1 MPNLIEQ
8 IDSCIELERNSNEG
22 FREHLGMSGIG
33 HPCSRKIWFSF
44 RWCDSSSFKA
54 STLYNFEDGNRCE
67 KIISDRIKSVKEV
80 RLDTEDLKTG
90 KQFNFKFF
98 GGHFAG
104 SLDGA
109 MVGLDS
115 DVFPKVWHV
124 WECKSVN
131 ESSFNTIKKLV
142 DEDEKT
148 ALNNFSF
155 TYYAQAVCYMKAAG
169 LKNHYT
175 VFCGPGGRGML
186 GVFTEENPF
195 LANTLFDKAEKIITS
210 KKIPERVAESKSFY
224 MCKMCEFTSICHDA
238 KIANVNCRTCVNS
251 KPVTEGSEAQWFCR
265 IHNKI
270 LSKRDQ
276 ISACD
281 SHVYLPDL
289 VKHSDVVDFSAEE
302 NWIAYKSKKTGEVWT
317 NGDGKNKYAEKA
329 HSSLEIKNAEE
340 NSLTCKE
347 VNDLRAFFDA
357 KIVK

>member
-1 MPNLIEQ
+1 MHNLIEK
-8 IDSCIELERNSNEG
+8 INICVESSRNAAEDY
-22 FREHLGMSGIG
+22 REHLGMSGIG
-33 HPCSRKIWFSF
+33 HPCSRKIWYGF
-44 RWCDSSSFKA
+44 RWCDKSVFSA
-54 STLYNFEDGNRCE
+54 ATLYNFEDGNRCE
-67 KIISDRIKSVKEV
+67 AIVAERIKSVKEV

-109 MVGLDS
+109 MVGLDEA
-115 DVFPKVWHV
+115 VFPKVWHV

-131 ESSFNTIKKLV
+131 QKSFDQIVKLAE
-142 DEDEKT
+142 EDESK
-148 ALNNFSF
+148 ALEAFSF

-175 VFCGPGGRGML
+175 VFCSAGARNSF
-186 GVFTEENPF
+186 GVATSANDF
-195 LANTLFDKAEKIITS
+195 LAKTLFDKAEKIITS
-210 KKIPERVAESKSFY
+210 KKIPDRVAESKSFY
-224 MCKMCEFTSICHDA
+224 MCKMCEFSSICHDS

-251 KPVTEGSEAQWFCR
+251 KPVMEGSEAQWFCR
-265 IHNKI
+265 VHNKM
-270 LSKRDQ
+270 LSKQDQ
-276 ISACD
+276 INACD
-281 SHVYLPDL
+281 SHVFLPEL

-302 NWIAYKSKKTGEVWT
+302 NWIAYKSKKTGEIWT